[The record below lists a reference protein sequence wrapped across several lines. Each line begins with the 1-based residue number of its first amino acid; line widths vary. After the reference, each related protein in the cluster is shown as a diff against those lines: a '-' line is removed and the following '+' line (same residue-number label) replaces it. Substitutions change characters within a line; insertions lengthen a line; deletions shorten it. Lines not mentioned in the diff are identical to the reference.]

1 MWAKNRLASSCPI
14 VFLFILLVL
23 SNTTSFSASST
34 LNGTIKKHVVAY
46 FGISEDNIEL
56 ISSYFNIIDT
66 NFAKADS
73 VEEIKSINP
82 NIIALG
88 YRNIMAMHKDYE
100 DWAEV
105 NTHEDWFVHDEF
117 GHRLKEDNY
126 GWYLM
131 DVGNDG
137 WRNHYAN
144 YVKEKL
150 DNSPFDGVFTDD
162 VWVKLYSNR
171 WHVAIVNEKSIVN
184 SDGITVTTQYP
195 LWEGPF
201 YFYKNEIGVW
211 TNPEHTGINYY
222 TGGSFSDHTIT
233 LGTPL
238 LPGTPVYVNY
248 SAKDKDLFKP
258 PQEKV
263 DSWYTDMIGMLEE
276 VKATIGDKLLIINTD
291 DRNDF
296 LDIAD
301 GVMDESFIHATWHS
315 SDYIYSPTEWKKDID
330 DMITTLAK
338 GKIFLAQSGIKY
350 EEGLTEKKIKETMLY
365 CFASYLL
372 GMSENSTFYFEN
384 PTIGG
389 KPTYYPEWDISLGEP
404 VGEYYLVEEHYS
416 TNPNFIPN
424 PSFERDLDNWII
436 NEQGDEGT
444 PNISN
449 QEFSEGFKSA
459 HFINNNPDKESS
471 ISSGYIPV
479 EPNTIYKLSAKFKGK
494 NVVKHSSWWKNL
506 GIWGWFYDENYTL
519 IGESQLSLLDPGEG
533 DFDWVQ
539 LSSTKTSPANA
550 RYFRIVRLGF
560 SQGATGEGWI
570 DDVRLIKNEP
580 SQDYTIYGRK
590 FTNGLVL
597 VNVGQGSHTIEFDK
611 PYKTLEGEIVNSVN
625 IGPHKGVI
633 LENVT
638 NECSELTFNPTSE
651 ILANGSNSPI
661 TLRQSDTLTLT
672 VSLNNNG
679 ITNNADWWLAAD
691 TPFGLYFFT
700 FEGWTKDWVPGYQG
714 PLFNLDSFEVLNVPA
729 SEFPVGTYT
738 FYFCID
744 TNMDNNITR
753 DSLYC
758 DSIVVNI
765 TE

>member
-1 MWAKNRLASSCPI
+1 MVAKNRL
-14 VFLFILLVL
+14 VL
-23 SNTTSFSASST
+23 SCLAISLFVLLSLTNVSADFSV
-34 LNGTIKKHVVAY
+34 KKHVVAY
-46 FGISEDNIEL
+46 AFHFQENLEFIASN
-56 ISSYFNIIDT
+56 FNLIDT
-66 NFAKADS
+66 EFYQTDNVQK
-73 VEEIKSINP
+73 IKLLNP
-82 NIIALG
+82 DVIVIG
-88 YRNIMAMHKDYE
+88 YRSPMTMYECYE

-105 NTHEDWFVHDEF
+105 NSHEDWFIHDKF
-117 GHRLKEDNY
+117 GHRLQHDKY

-150 DNSPFDGVFTDD
+150 DNSVFDGVFADD
-162 VWVKLYSNR
+162 VWAKLYQF
-171 WHVAIVNEKSIVN
+171 HKFHAVIVNEISTVN
-184 SDGITVTTQYP
+184 NDGVTVTTMYP

-201 YFYKNEIGVW
+201 YRCKNEIGVW

-222 TGGSFSDHTIT
+222 TGGNFCDHTIT

-238 LPGTPVYVNY
+238 PPGTTVYVNY

-258 PQEKV
+258 PQEKI
-263 DSWYTDMIGMLEE
+263 DSWHDDMKGMLKI
-276 VKATIGDKLLIINTD
+276 VKATIGDKLFIINNND
-291 DRNDF
+291 NDDF
-296 LDIAD
+296 LDIVD
-301 GVMDESFIHATWHS
+301 GIMDESFIHATWHS
-315 SDYIYSPTEWKKDID
+315 SDHIYSPSEWKKDVD
-330 DMITTLAK
+330 GMIAALAK

-350 EEGLTEKKIKETMLY
+350 EEGLTEKKIKETILY

-372 GMSENSTFYFEN
+372 GMGENSTFYFEN
-384 PTIGG
+384 PNIGG

-404 VGEYYLVEEHYS
+404 VGDYYLVEEHYS
-416 TNPNFIPN
+416 TNPNLIPN

-506 GIWGWFYDENYTL
+506 GIWGWFYDENYTR
-519 IGESQLSLLDPGEG
+519 IDESQLSLLDPGEG

-560 SQGATGEGWI
+560 PEGATGEGWI
-570 DDVRLIKNEP
+570 DDVRLVKYEP
-580 SQDYTIYGRK
+580 SQDYIVYGRK

-597 VNVGQGSHTIEFDK
+597 VNVGQGIHTIEFDK
-611 PYKTLEGEIVNSVN
+611 PYETLEGEIVNSVN
-625 IGPHKGVI
+625 IGPHEGVI
-633 LENVT
+633 L
-638 NECSELTFNPTSE
+638 
-651 ILANGSNSPI
+651 
-661 TLRQSDTLTLT
+661 
-672 VSLNNNG
+672 LN
-679 ITNNADWWLAAD
+679 
-691 TPFGLYFFT
+691 
-700 FEGWTKDWVPGYQG
+700 
-714 PLFNLDSFEVLNVPA
+714 
-729 SEFPVGTYT
+729 
-738 FYFCID
+738 
-744 TNMDNNITR
+744 
-753 DSLYC
+753 
-758 DSIVVNI
+758 
-765 TE
+765 